1 MKNKTLLS
9 LLFALVLLVSQAVA
23 QKSETRTPGSFSKV
37 ETGGSWDVI
46 ITKGGKD
53 EIKLESSSLDL
64 SKVITEVRG
73 GKLEIKLE
81 KGNYRDVDLKVFI
94 IVRELESVGVSGS
107 GSVKLMSDFGAKEFA
122 LGSSGSGVI
131 ETQQINA
138 ERLAVGMSGS
148 GEIRVGGGRVEELT
162 IGQSG
167 SGDFEGMDLV
177 AQSVKIGKSGSGE
190 TSITVEQSLTVGSSG
205 SGNVYYRGNPTE
217 KSIGS
222 SGSSRVIQK

>member
-1 MKNKTLLS
+1 MKSTPILLTLL
-9 LLFALVLLVSQAVA
+9 LFMAVVVTAQA
-23 QKSETRTPGSFSKV
+23 QKSETRTPGTFTKV
-37 ETGGSWDVI
+37 ETGGSWDVT
-46 ITKGGKD
+46 ITKGSKD

-81 KGNYRDVDLKVFI
+81 KGNYRNVDLSVFI
-94 IVRELESVGVSGS
+94 TVRELESIGVSGS
-107 GSVKLMSDFGAKEFA
+107 GSVKLMSDFGAREFT

-131 ETQQINA
+131 ETRQINA

-148 GEIRVGGGRVEELT
+148 GEIRVGGGRVDDLT

-167 SGDFEGMDLV
+167 SGDFDGMDLV

-190 TSITVEQSLTVGSSG
+190 TSVTVEQSLIVGSSG
-205 SGNVYYRGNPTE
+205 SGNVYYRGNPAE
-217 KSIGS
+217 KSISS
-222 SGSSRVIQK
+222 SGSSSVIKK